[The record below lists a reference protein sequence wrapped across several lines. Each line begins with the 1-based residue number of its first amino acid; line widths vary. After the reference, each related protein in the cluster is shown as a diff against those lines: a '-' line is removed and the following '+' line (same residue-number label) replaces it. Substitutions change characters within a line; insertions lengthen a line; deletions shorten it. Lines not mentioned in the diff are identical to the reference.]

1 MISRVTERT
10 VSALQLAALRQQSD
24 QFLWDN
30 ELRGL
35 GVKATAHGHVSFV
48 VQKQR
53 RGKSHRV
60 VVGHWPAMK
69 VKQAIRKLERRT
81 KTPN

>member
-30 ELRGL
+30 E
-35 GVKATAHGHVSFV
+35 S
-48 VQKQR
+48 
-53 RGKSHRV
+53 
-60 VVGHWPAMK
+60 
-69 VKQAIRKLERRT
+69 
-81 KTPN
+81 